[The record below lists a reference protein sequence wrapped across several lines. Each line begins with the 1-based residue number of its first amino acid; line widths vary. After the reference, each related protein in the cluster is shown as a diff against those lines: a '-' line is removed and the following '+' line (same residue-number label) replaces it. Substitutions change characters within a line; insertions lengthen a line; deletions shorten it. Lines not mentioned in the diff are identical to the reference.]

1 MSFWGNG
8 SLVVLAPKRGFF
20 SSDMKSLD
28 KLLGILLGGL
38 LFLLPVFFLPV
49 TGDFFDFNKLVLLVL
64 GVLLGL
70 LVWSL
75 SCMKGEFKVRL
86 TPLDLP
92 VLLFAFS
99 VLASGLITLPNK
111 IVPFVF
117 SGEATA
123 VLAGTVLYFL
133 VVQYSRDEDKR
144 TGGMS
149 LLNWLLAGGALAGIV
164 SVFSVLGGWG
174 IAAGFL
180 PVPNWLNQPTFNTF
194 GLPLAGIMFFIALLP
209 LAVGKVLEDVKGK
222 LKEGKGKYS
231 ILYTLYSILI
241 LAGLAATVYNSL
253 PGKPAFPRT
262 LPFDTGW
269 SIALETL
276 KKSPVLGVGP
286 GNFVEAFNR
295 FRPVEYNLSDVWNLR
310 FVSSSDWY
318 LHVFTTTGLL
328 GILALG
334 LVLFVIYRI
343 LKDAKG
349 KLKEG
354 KGYLPAQAA
363 AIQYT
368 IYIILLLFLLL
379 PATLLT
385 LVVFYAMLG
394 VLAASHGR
402 DFRLE
407 LAASDGGGRTN
418 LLPGI
423 LAALFT
429 LTLALTLY
437 FGSRVYAAEM
447 AYRQALNAVAANNGV
462 QAYNSMLEAIRKN
475 VNVARYRI
483 DNSQINLA
491 IANNIAR
498 KQDLT
503 DQDRQT
509 VSQLI
514 QQAISEAKA
523 AVALGQAR
531 SEHWEN
537 LARLY
542 QALIPFAKDADQFAI
557 ATYQQAIALDPVNPE
572 LRIALGGVFYGLG
585 RYEDAARV
593 FELAAAA
600 KPNHANAHF
609 NLAAALRE
617 KKDTARAVTEM
628 EQVLQLVDV
637 DSQDYKT
644 AQTELD
650 KLRGK
655 LKEEQEATRA
665 AQPETLK
672 TAAPA
677 GEPVIKP
684 PLELPAESA
693 PPSPP
698 ADGESAEPTPIPAP
712 QE

>member
-1 MSFWGNG
+1 
-8 SLVVLAPKRGFF
+8 
-20 SSDMKSLD
+20 MKSLD

-38 LFLLPVFFLPV
+38 LLLLPVFFLPI
-49 TGDFFDFNKLVLLVL
+49 TGDFFDFNKLTLLVL
-64 GVLLGL
+64 GVLTGL

-92 VLLFAFS
+92 LLLFALA

-111 IVPFVF
+111 VVPFVF
-117 SGEATA
+117 PGEATA
-123 VLAGTVLYFL
+123 IIAGTVLYFL
-133 VVQYSRDEDKR
+133 IVQHTSRESR
-144 TGGMS
+144 VNES
-149 LLNWLLAGGALAGIV
+149 PLNWLLAGGALAGLV
-164 SVFSVLGGWG
+164 SVFSAVGGWG
-174 IAAGFL
+174 LVARFL
-180 PVPNWLNQPTFNTF
+180 AVPAWLNQPAFNTL
-194 GLPLAGIMFFIALLP
+194 GLPLAGIMFFAALVP
-209 LAVGKVLEDVKGK
+209 LAIGRMI
-222 LKEGKGKYS
+222 KEGKGGLKEARGKYFV
-231 ILYTLYSILI
+231 LCTLYSILI
-241 LAGLAATVYNSL
+241 IAGLAATVYNNL
-253 PGKPAFPRT
+253 PGKPAYPRT

-295 FRPVEYNLSDVWNLR
+295 FRPVEYNLTDVWNLR
-310 FVSSSDWY
+310 FVSSSNWY

-328 GILALG
+328 GILTLG
-334 LVLFVIYRI
+334 LVLWVLYRI
-343 LKDAKG
+343 VKDGKEGLKEAKG
-349 KLKEG
+349 ERYAL
-354 KGYLPAQAA
+354 
-363 AIQYT
+363 YT
-368 IYIILLLFLLL
+368 ILLLFLLL
-379 PATLLT
+379 PATLMS
-385 LVVFYAMLG
+385 LVLFYV
-394 VLAASHGR
+394 VLAVVAASYGK

-407 LAASDGGGRTN
+407 LAASDAGRKTN

-423 LAALFT
+423 LAVLFALT
-429 LTLALTLY
+429 LTLTLY

-447 AYRQALNAVAANNGV
+447 AYRRALNAVAANDGV
-462 QAYNSMLEAIRKN
+462 KAYDQMLEAIRKN
-475 VNVARYRI
+475 PNMARYRI
-483 DNSQINLA
+483 DNSKINLA

-523 AVALGQAR
+523 AVALGQGR
-531 SEHWEN
+531 SENWEN

-542 QALIPFAKDADQFAI
+542 QALIPFAKDSDQFAL

-572 LRIALGGVFYGLG
+572 LRISLGGVFYGLG

-593 FELAAAA
+593 FELAVAA
-600 KPNHANAHF
+600 KPNHANAHY

-617 KKDTARAVTEM
+617 KKDTARAVAEM
-628 EQVLQLVDV
+628 EQVLSLVDV
-637 DSQDYKT
+637 NSQDYKT
-644 AQTELD
+644 AQAELD

-655 LKEEQEATRA
+655 LKEEQEVTRA

-672 TAAPA
+672 TATPA

-684 PLELPAESA
+684 PLELPEEAA
-693 PPSPP
+693 PPAPS